1 MGMVMRAALVV
12 ESTGLV
18 ETVAVI
24 GDGYIPPP
32 GFVCIVD
39 PPLAVCSGWI
49 YSEGEWSLP
58 PKPVVPIETLRLEAH
73 ALRRERRTQA
83 ELAGFT
89 YADHPLDSDRDS
101 ILRIANAAASAI
113 SSILGQQPWI
123 VLWRCADEF
132 DMPLDAAG
140 MLALQGALALHGQA
154 CHTVSQE
161 IGAEIEAAETT
172 DAVDQIIAS
181 IPTDPRWPA

>member
-12 ESTGLV
+12 EETQLV

-24 GDGYIPPP
+24 GEGYVPPP
-32 GFVCIVD
+32 GFACIID
-39 PPLAVCSGWI
+39 PPPQVCPGWI

-58 PKPVVPIETLRLEAH
+58 PKPTVSIEALRFAAH
-73 ALRRERRTQA
+73 ALRSERRTQA

-89 YADHPLDSDRDS
+89 YASHTLDSDRDS

-113 SSILGQQPWI
+113 SSIIGQQPWG
-123 VLWRCADEF
+123 VLWRCADEV
-132 DMPLDAAG
+132 DMPLDASG

-161 IGAEIEAAETT
+161 IGAEIEAAETAY
-172 DAVDQIIAS
+172 AVDQIIAA